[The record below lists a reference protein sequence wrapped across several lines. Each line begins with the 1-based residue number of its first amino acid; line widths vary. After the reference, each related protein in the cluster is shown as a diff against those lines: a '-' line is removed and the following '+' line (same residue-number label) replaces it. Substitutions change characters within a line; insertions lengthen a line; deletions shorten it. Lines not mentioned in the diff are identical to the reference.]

1 MKKRI
6 FAALLVVCLI
16 AGLAACA
23 KDDAASG
30 SGNKIYI
37 LTPSEDHGW
46 TGSVATFAKAKA
58 EEINAAGKYTAEV
71 QTAASAADQISQVE
85 DIIAN
90 PSGVAGVVILPMDD
104 TLSSAIQQ
112 LEDAKIPYTAFD
124 RIIADVSS
132 SAISNVKGDNE
143 GIGAATAAYF
153 VENGMQP
160 GDKVYVYQG
169 DTSSVTTSRTDGFY
183 QYLLGNLEYDGQT
196 IAEEAKWTQEQID
209 ANITESGSMN
219 WSRSTTKE
227 HFESLMGNADNTAI
241 KWFFTQDDELAMGIL
256 EALQGTAIDDSAKEA
271 FLANKPF
278 ISAAGG
284 LKELYDVLKGGS
296 QYDELYG
303 QLGGFMSVTYSPSMI
318 QTAIQDLVDSLD
330 GKQVEQD
337 HVIACVVVDS
347 TNVNDYEPFE

>member
-1 MKKRI
+1 MMKKRI
-6 FAALLVVCLI
+6 LALLLIVCVF
-16 AGLAACA
+16 ASLAACK
-23 KDDAASG
+23 KDDASG
-30 SGNKIYI
+30 DANKIYI

-58 EEINAAGKYTAEV
+58 EEITNAGKYVAEV
-71 QTAASAADQISQVE
+71 QTAATAAEQISQVE

-104 TLSSAIQQ
+104 TLSSAIKQ
-112 LEDAKIPYTAFD
+112 LADAKIPYTAFD

-132 SAISNVKGDNE
+132 TAVSNVKGDNE

-153 VENGMQP
+153 VSLGMQP

-169 DTSSVTTSRTDGFY
+169 DTSSVTTSRTQGFY
-183 QYLLGNLEYDGQT
+183 DYLLGNLAYDGQT
-196 IAEEAKWTQEQID
+196 IAEESKWTQEQID
-209 ANITESGSMN
+209 ASITESGAMN

-227 HFESLMGNADNTAI
+227 HFESLMGSADNASI

-256 EALQGTAIDDSAKEA
+256 EALQGSAIDDATKET
-271 FLANKPF
+271 FLANKPV

-296 QYDELYG
+296 QYDELYS

-318 QTAIQDLVDSLD
+318 QTTIQDLVDYLD
-330 GKQVEQD
+330 GKTVEQD
-337 HVIACVVVDS
+337 HVITCVVVDS